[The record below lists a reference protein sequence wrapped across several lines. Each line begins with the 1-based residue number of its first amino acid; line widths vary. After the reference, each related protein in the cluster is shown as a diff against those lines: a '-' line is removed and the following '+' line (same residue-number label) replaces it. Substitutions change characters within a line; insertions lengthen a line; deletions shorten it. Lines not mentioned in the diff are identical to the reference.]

1 MKVREM
7 IAELQK
13 LDPEAECFYT
23 AGDCDDVYQH
33 GGPCPGFASEA
44 ETFATFSTEKTAKC
58 TIPAVMF

>member
-7 IAELQK
+7 IAELQQ
-13 LDPEAECFYT
+13 LEPEAECFYT

-33 GGPCPGFASEA
+33 RGPCPGFASEA
-44 ETFATFSTEKTAKC
+44 ENGATFSQEKTDTC